1 MGRWTYGG
9 KRSRALSDEKDEAEE
24 KVGSL
29 RRRYHE
35 RTRQTQTTTSRQ
47 WLDRDFG
54 PRGELL
60 VMAGQGGE
68 KGGKREN
75 SRCCLFFFFFLALSS
90 RPADNLFHLI
100 ICVFKTPLSPRRI
113 YLVSFLSL
121 SFFCPFLRFS
131 ACSMV
136 INVHYT
142 FQRQHRVQTN
152 VASRQ
157 IVSPSDC
164 EMKP

>member
-1 MGRWTYGG
+1 MRRRCWYGGGDGGTYGE

-24 KVGSL
+24 KEGSL

-68 KGGKREN
+68 KGGKRREQQML
-75 SRCCLFFFFFLALSS
+75 SFFFFS
-90 RPADNLFHLI
+90 RTIFPA
-100 ICVFKTPLSPRRI
+100 RRQPFTFN
-113 YLVSFLSL
+113 YL
-121 SFFCPFLRFS
+121 R
-131 ACSMV
+131 
-136 INVHYT
+136 I
-142 FQRQHRVQTN
+142 
-152 VASRQ
+152 
-157 IVSPSDC
+157 
-164 EMKP
+164 